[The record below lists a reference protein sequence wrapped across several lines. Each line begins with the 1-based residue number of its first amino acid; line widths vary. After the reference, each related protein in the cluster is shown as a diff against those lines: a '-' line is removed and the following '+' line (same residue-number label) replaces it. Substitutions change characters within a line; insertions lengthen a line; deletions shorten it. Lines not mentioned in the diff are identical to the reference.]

1 MPSGFWSLG
10 LIGWARHSSCCS
22 HILLGNLVRE
32 LSPREP
38 WSWTCRGL
46 EKVKPRTMGR
56 WTERGGREQRFRKW
70 WERKFLFNIHH
81 QSSSAA
87 GNNNNLCAVTM
98 VTGQT
103 AVNMTAEAA
112 VCPLR
117 LEPPNTTTLI
127 LTYADG
133 DVCGPLI
140 VVLAGDCSLADQLKA
155 KLTLKPQDS
164 SIREVLPFSN
174 AIERSPRVSATL
186 FVDF

>member
-1 MPSGFWSLG
+1 
-10 LIGWARHSSCCS
+10 
-22 HILLGNLVRE
+22 
-32 LSPREP
+32 
-38 WSWTCRGL
+38 
-46 EKVKPRTMGR
+46 
-56 WTERGGREQRFRKW
+56 
-70 WERKFLFNIHH
+70 
-81 QSSSAA
+81 
-87 GNNNNLCAVTM
+87 M

-174 AIERSPRVSATL
+174 AIERSPRVSTTL
-186 FVDF
+186 FVDFWKEKGAGGKTRVKLNDF

>member
-1 MPSGFWSLG
+1 
-10 LIGWARHSSCCS
+10 
-22 HILLGNLVRE
+22 
-32 LSPREP
+32 
-38 WSWTCRGL
+38 
-46 EKVKPRTMGR
+46 
-56 WTERGGREQRFRKW
+56 
-70 WERKFLFNIHH
+70 
-81 QSSSAA
+81 
-87 GNNNNLCAVTM
+87 M
-98 VTGQT
+98 VTGQA

-155 KLTLKPQDS
+155 KLTLKPQDP

-174 AIERSPRVSATL
+174 AIERSARVSTAL
-186 FVDF
+186 FVDFWKENKSQTERFLTFANSINWKYLEIKYRIPFSSVYLSQTHKIYIRKKKNSGETFPAAH